1 MLQIVSNSLLPVLL
15 IIAAA
20 SDVLSL
26 RIPNWLNIL
35 TAALFFPMAW
45 ATGMP
50 LHEFGVHLLV
60 GAGLFMAG
68 FMFFQF
74 GLFGGGDA
82 KLMAATGLWF
92 GSAQALPFLFM
103 TALAGG
109 LLAVCV
115 GLWSVAA
122 MHWDIH
128 APDRKWAGLGKR
140 LFSLKPNVPYGL
152 AFAVGGIIAFKD
164 SWWMHAIS

>member
-1 MLQIVSNSLLPVLL
+1 MLHTLSSSLLPALL

-35 TAALFFPMAW
+35 MAALFFPMAW

-50 LHEFGVHLLV
+50 LAEFGIHLAV
-60 GAGLFMAG
+60 GAGLFMLG
-68 FMFFQF
+68 FLLFQF

-82 KLMAATGLWF
+82 KLMAAAGLWF
-92 GSAQALPFLFM
+92 GTAQTLQFLFM
-103 TALAGG
+103 TTLAGG
-109 LLAVCV
+109 ILALYI
-115 GLWSVAA
+115 GIWSIIA

-128 APDRKWAGLGKR
+128 GGEAKEGSLVKR
-140 LFSLKPNVPYGL
+140 ILALKPNVPYGL
-152 AFAVGGIIAFKD
+152 AFAVGGIIVFRD
-164 SWWMHAIS
+164 TWWMQAIA

>member
-1 MLQIVSNSLLPVLL
+1 MLHTLSVSILPALL

-35 TAALFFPMAW
+35 MAALFFPMAW
-45 ATGMP
+45 FTGMP
-50 LHEFGVHLLV
+50 MAEFGIHLAV
-60 GAGLFMAG
+60 GAGLFVFG
-68 FMFFQF
+68 FLLFQV

-82 KLMAATGLWF
+82 KLMAAAGLWF

-109 LLAVCV
+109 LLALYIAV
-115 GLWSVAA
+115 WSIIK
-122 MHWDIH
+122 MHLDIH
-128 APDRKWAGLGKR
+128 VGEEKLGSFGKR
-140 LFSLKPNVPYGL
+140 FLALKPNVPYGL
-152 AFAVGGIIAFKD
+152 AFAVGGIIVFRD
-164 SWWMHAIS
+164 SWWMQAIA

>member
-26 RIPNWLNIL
+26 RIPNWLNIA

-50 LHEFGVHLLV
+50 LHEFGVHLAV

-82 KLMAATGLWF
+82 KLMAAAGLWL

-109 LLAVCV
+109 LLAVFV
-115 GLWSVAA
+115 GLWSVVA

-128 APDRKWAGLGKR
+128 ASDREWAGFGKR

-164 SWWMHAIS
+164 SWWMHAVA